1 MSQPPATSDKG
12 IRSIFATALD
22 IPPPE
27 APGVFA
33 RLRDAIGHV
42 HVGHALAGGT
52 LGAGA
57 AVAGFVLL
65 ALSAPRS
72 VSADTTAFREEIPIA
87 TIAKGDRM
95 PIFGRRFAASATA
108 SATEIDLGVPPSEGF
123 TGSAMAYAALP
134 LWGSSRSARDAREAI
149 DANMGAGTQYAS
161 LGQQTLMVPGA
172 AAAAADVNEGEDDEG
187 DDQVVAIPR
196 ARPPHMEEAAPPMPR
211 ARPHYASVAPLSITG
226 NAPEPQAEEDEAPP
240 GIAERMEPPPAEPK
254 AALGFFSSPTDPV
267 KAPPRIKLDTPFGI
281 PYVLQTAS
289 VETACLKP
297 DMIELLHKIET
308 KYGQKVVITSAARD
322 RGRRG
327 SMHRMCAAA
336 DIIVPGVSAEKLAA
350 YARTI
355 PGIGGVGTYCHSELV
370 HVDTGTPRDWKYGCG
385 SFFAMRGAPGKWGK
399 VPASLAAAQP
409 AGDAKLDLSQMAD

>member
-1 MSQPPATSDKG
+1 MSPQPATSDKG

-27 APGVFA
+27 AQGVFA
-33 RLRDAIGHV
+33 QLRAAIEHV
-42 HVGHALAGGT
+42 HVGHVLAGGT

-108 SATEIDLGVPPSEGF
+108 SATEIDLGVPPSRGF

-134 LWGSSRSARDAREAI
+134 LSGTSRDAQDAI
-149 DANMGAGTQYAS
+149 AANVGAGTQYAS

-172 AAAAADVNEGEDDEG
+172 AAAAADGNEGEDDEG

-196 ARPPHMEEAAPPMPR
+196 ARPPHQADAAPPMPR

-226 NAPEPQAEEDEAPP
+226 NAPEQQAEEDEAPP
-240 GIAERMEPPPAEPK
+240 GIAERMEPQHAEPK
-254 AALGFFSSPTDPV
+254 AALGFFSSPTEPV

-336 DIIVPGVSAEKLAA
+336 DIIVPGVSAERLAA

-399 VPASLAAAQP
+399 VPASLANAQP

>member
-1 MSQPPATSDKG
+1 MSRQPATSDKG

-27 APGVFA
+27 ASGVFA
-33 RLRDAIGHV
+33 RLREAIGHV

-134 LWGSSRSARDAREAI
+134 LSGSSRGAREAI

-172 AAAAADVNEGEDDEG
+172 AAAAADANEGEDDEG

-196 ARPPHMEEAAPPMPR
+196 ARPPHQAEAAPPMPR

-226 NAPEPQAEEDEAPP
+226 NAPEQQAEEDEAPP
-240 GIAERMEPPPAEPK
+240 GIAERMDTQQPEPK

-267 KAPPRIKLDTPFGI
+267 KAPPRIKIDTPFGI

-308 KYGQKVVITSAARD
+308 KYGEKVVITSAARD

-327 SMHRMCAAA
+327 SMHRQCAAA

-370 HVDTGTPRDWKYGCG
+370 HIDTGTPRDWKYGCG

-399 VPASLAAAQP
+399 VPAALAASQP
-409 AGDAKLDLSQMAD
+409 AGDAKIDMSQMAD

>member
-1 MSQPPATSDKG
+1 MSPQPAATSDKG

-27 APGVFA
+27 APGFVA
-33 RLRDAIGHV
+33 RVRAAIGHV
-42 HVGHALAGGT
+42 HVGHAVAGGT

-95 PIFGRRFAASATA
+95 PIFGRRFAASANA
-108 SATEIDLGVPPSEGF
+108 SPTEIDLGVPPSQGF

-134 LWGSSRSARDAREAI
+134 LSGPSRSAQDAI
-149 DANMGAGTQYAS
+149 DANVGAGTQYAS

-196 ARPPHMEEAAPPMPR
+196 ARPPHHEEAAPPMPR
-211 ARPHYASVAPLSITG
+211 ARPHYASVAPLSVTG
-226 NAPEPQAEEDEAPP
+226 NAPEQVEEDETPP
-240 GIAERMEPPPAEPK
+240 GVAARMEPPQAEPR

-267 KAPPRIKLDTPFGI
+267 KAPPRLKVDTPFGI

-327 SMHRMCAAA
+327 SMHRQCAAA

-399 VPASLAAAQP
+399 VPASLANAQP
-409 AGDAKLDLSQMAD
+409 AGEAKLDMSQMAD